1 MRPDFTANSHGVISN
16 ETRAVTGITAVEL
29 SGGWY
34 LNLHQGNSSNI
45 LSSSGQPTI
54 NFRRLLCANI

>member
-1 MRPDFTANSHGVISN
+1 MLMDYTANSHGVISN
-16 ETRAVTGITAVEL
+16 ETRTVTGVSAVEL

-45 LSSSGQPTI
+45 LSNGQPTTL
-54 NFRRLLCANI
+54 FRPLLCADI

>member
-1 MRPDFTANSHGVISN
+1 MLRDFTANSRGVISN
-16 ETRAVTGITAVEL
+16 ETRTVTGVTAAKL

-45 LSSSGQPTI
+45 LSNGQPTI
-54 NFRRLLCANI
+54 YFRPLDCANI

>member
-1 MRPDFTANSHGVISN
+1 VN
-16 ETRAVTGITAVEL
+16 L

-45 LSSSGQPTI
+45 LSRSGQPTI
-54 NFRRLLCANI
+54 YFRPLKCASI